1 MTKTLRKAIM
11 KRSKLKNK
19 FNKERNA
26 KNWSNYKQQRNY
38 CSSLSK
44 KSILIV
50 KDISKR
56 FGLQQNLFCT
66 DKTKNINNIILTENY
81 QTIKEDEKI
90 FKIFDTYFT
99 NVTKGLKL
107 RQVDKTQSFK
117 NEESCRLIKEHF
129 GNGSFSFRPVSKNN
143 IISAI
148 KKLPSNKASISNGI
162 PVLVMKQF
170 AICYCEKLTN
180 IFNDSLK
187 ENRFPNL
194 MRVAEIS
201 PGFKRLDNTF
211 KYNYRPV
218 STLSNFDKLFESI
231 DYSQLNDYM
240 ENKFSK
246 YLTGF
251 RKNHNIPNFLLR
263 MIESWKAKLN
273 NGSKV
278 GVIIMDLIMELIV
291 LIMIYY

>member
-1 MTKTLRKAIM
+1 
-11 KRSKLKNK
+11 
-19 FNKERNA
+19 
-26 KNWSNYKQQRNY
+26 
-38 CSSLSK
+38 
-44 KSILIV
+44 
-50 KDISKR
+50 
-56 FGLQQNLFCT
+56 
-66 DKTKNINNIILTENY
+66 
-81 QTIKEDEKI
+81 
-90 FKIFDTYFT
+90 
-99 NVTKGLKL
+99 
-107 RQVDKTQSFK
+107 
-117 NEESCRLIKEHF
+117 
-129 GNGSFSFRPVSKNN
+129 
-143 IISAI
+143 
-148 KKLPSNKASISNGI
+148 
-162 PVLVMKQF
+162 MKQF

-194 MRVAEIS
+194 MKVAEIS

-263 MIESWKAKLN
+263 IIESWKAKLN